1 MRTRTITSALVT
13 AALLACVGGT
23 TAVAACFGLCDGNSC
38 PGLFCGCAGTDP
50 CTCAAAGSWCGCDL
64 YCPESEWRCAGAV
77 ECSSL
82 GGGCGGVSCN
92 QCGWVCPTAT
102 SLCFTSGVSPAPCPC
117 AHEGC
122 PDNGNN
128 TNEPL
133 CGGSRGMCYMA
144 ASNPQLGDLTPC
156 GAEWKEVQNSLRWDG
171 GHGYG
176 CACQGE
182 YCQSGRDVGAT
193 PPAPACAP
201 CLNAVAP
208 ANKPCGTQ
216 ALYDCTC
223 LTATNGEAYSRPCA
237 PLQGKPWDCQNACW
251 RVVCWS
257 WDFMDPDIRVLYPGE
272 CDCQCGGAI
281 APPWGGGTCDG
292 GLLTGRTY
300 HGQEIYYCGYDNGFP
315 FGPDGTLSDS
325 FGCDGVPQPIC
336 CHSCSNGG
344 TTAGTYAYNC
354 THPSCAEHCASL
366 SNQVCGGGVGNQI
379 DMCDCPEDDAYKCY
393 RYTFL
398 LVHTHYGRC
407 KACTAKNP
415 GNIKCSDVPDGC
427 QDMGW

>member
-1 MRTRTITSALVT
+1 M
-13 AALLACVGGT
+13 
-23 TAVAACFGLCDGNSC
+23 AACFGLCDGNSC

-193 PPAPACAP
+193 PPAPACTP

-208 ANKPCGTQ
+208 ANKPCGTT
-216 ALYDCTC
+216 ALYDCAC
-223 LTATNGEAYSRPCA
+223 LTATDGTLHSRACA
-237 PLQGKPWDCQNACW
+237 SLPGKPWHCQNACW
-251 RVVCWS
+251 RVVCWQWNS
-257 WDFMDPDIRVLYPGE
+257 ENPPTQVLDE
-272 CDCQCGGAI
+272 TQCDCECGAVTDAAGK
-281 APPWGGGTCDG
+281 PPCPGGTITGGDG
-292 GLLTGRTY
+292 KT
-300 HGQEIYYCGYDNGFP
+300 YYCGYDHNQNAPPGALNAYGCQGSP
-315 FGPDGTLSDS
+315 STTCCQ
-325 FGCDGVPQPIC
+325 GCDDLKSPCGGLLCGFGGWCFPMVQNEQTG
-336 CHSCSNGG
+336 SCECSRG
-344 TTAGTYAYNC
+344 TCTSVNHDLGYGCTATNC
-354 THPSCAEHCASL
+354 APHCASR
-366 SNQVCGGGVGNQI
+366 SDNQCEAAE
-379 DMCDCPEDDAYKCY
+379 MCDCASAPGSQLCEQHGHGGPCQ
-393 RYTFL
+393 R
-398 LVHTHYGRC
+398 
-407 KACTAKNP
+407 CTAAT
-415 GNIKCSDVPDGC
+415 PDEGQRC
-427 QDMGW
+427 PATVECADSAFYPQH